1 MTFNVL
7 LKPLSDVIVPPFTS
21 KVTRTAFSVLTGTVP
36 SFSRRASFSVLFR
49 GLSPLFRTIKRGED
63 ASRVK
68 LIVKQGEELWARC
81 SLLIKEDF
89 QLPQPHAFLEFG
101 GARFEA
107 RVMGVNISE
116 INNMSLEYEKF
127 EVNFLTPTLLSVPG
141 RGVFLRERGI
151 KRRYKLIPDL
161 PLALALL
168 VYDLKHIGVPVDT
181 TPMRIFRWAYKAIAE
196 LDYSIKPVTV
206 LYTIKEGKPA
216 VERGFIG
223 KVVYELLDPNSKYA
237 EVFYFLL
244 AYMEKFGLGKSRSI
258 GFGHVNIRQLS

>member
-1 MTFNVL
+1 MGIEVNNV
-7 LKPLSDVIVPPFTS
+7 
-21 KVTRTAFSVLTGTVP
+21 
-36 SFSRRASFSVLFR
+36 
-49 GLSPLFRTIKRGED
+49 
-63 ASRVK
+63 
-68 LIVKQGEELWARC
+68 
-81 SLLIKEDF
+81 
-89 QLPQPHAFLEFG
+89 
-101 GARFEA
+101 
-107 RVMGVNISE
+107 
-116 INNMSLEYEKF
+116 NNMSLEYEKF